1 MQGFI
6 MVHMNVADLGR
17 SLPILIGVRH
27 IVEVFPDP
35 KKQSHARIQT
45 SHNQMIV
52 DESFEQVTQLIKTA
66 NGTGR

>member
-1 MQGFI
+1 
-6 MVHMNVADLGR
+6 MVHMAVPDLGK

-45 SHNQMIV
+45 SHNQMLI
-52 DESFEQVTQLIKTA
+52 DESFEQVNQLIRA
-66 NGTGR
+66 AEAPGR